1 MSTEATAAAVGGL
14 FPSTPPPKKEA
25 PQPDAHEG
33 RINGVGLIEGDG
45 ANGHWTALKISLSSV
60 NEAFDTDLTA
70 FLPPAYAADPQVD
83 YLTLPTGEVVTG
95 ENPDGSTY
103 TYTKGNQQADYAK
116 TVRNSKGDGLIETL
130 FNIAD
135 SQGLV
140 NGQQFAPPTSA
151 QGLADVL
158 NGLLV
163 GAQVVFT
170 RSADKN
176 PKNPEF
182 ADQLRVRRVL
192 NAFEKDGTRT
202 VDNPKRFKNQRKAW
216 AK

>member
-1 MSTEATAAAVGGL
+1 MSTEATQAATGGL

-45 ANGHWTALKISLSSV
+45 ANGHWTGLKISLSSV
-60 NEAFDTDLTA
+60 NEAFDTDLTV
-70 FLPPAYAADPQVD
+70 FLPPLYAENPQVD
-83 YLTLPTGEVVTG
+83 YTTLPTGEVVTG
-95 ENPDGSTY
+95 TNEDGTSY
-103 TYTKGNQQADYAK
+103 SYEKGNQQADYAK
-116 TVRNSKGDGLIETL
+116 VVRNSKGDGLIETL
-130 FNIAD
+130 FGIAS
-135 SQGLV
+135 SQGLAQ
-140 NGQQFAPPTSA
+140 GEFAAPTSA
-151 QGLADVL
+151 QQLADVL
-158 NGLLV
+158 NNLVV

-170 RSADKN
+170 RSADKK

-182 ADQLRVRRVL
+182 ADQLRVRRLL

-202 VDNPKRFKNQRKAW
+202 IDNPKRFKNQRKAW